1 MQQKY
6 HLAQFNIARMR
17 VPIDHPEM
25 ADFVA
30 ELEGI
35 NKLAE
40 DSPGFVWRLQGDEG
54 DSTDIR
60 AFNDP
65 MLLVN
70 MSVWESV
77 ESLKE
82 YTYRS
87 DHVRI
92 FKMRKKWFDK
102 PEDPSMVLWWV
113 PAGHTPTI
121 QEAEKRLKQ
130 LEAEGPSPRA
140 FTFAKPFPVDSDV

>member
-1 MQQKY
+1 MQQEY

-102 PEDPSMVLWWV
+102 PEGPSMVLWWV
-113 PAGHTPTI
+113 PTGHHPTI
-121 QEAEKRLKQ
+121 QEAEKRLKL
-130 LEAEGPSPRA
+130 LETEGPSPRA
-140 FTFAKPFPVDSDV
+140 FTFAKPFPVEGSL